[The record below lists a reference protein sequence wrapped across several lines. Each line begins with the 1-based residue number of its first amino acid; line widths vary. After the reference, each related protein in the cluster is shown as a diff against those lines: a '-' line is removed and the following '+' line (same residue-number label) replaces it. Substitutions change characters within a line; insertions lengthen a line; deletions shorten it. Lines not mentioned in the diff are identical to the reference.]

1 MDGADPYGSEADCA
15 SMSEN
20 GFAKMTFLQK
30 DGSLVRRDHSP
41 DGGWHPVNDNLVGDT
56 TPAYGDFSNDP
67 LAQSTFGVKFGTDY
81 TECMFKLSVGRLDS
95 VV

>member
-1 MDGADPYGSEADCA
+1 MDGADPFGSEADCA

-30 DGSLVRRDHSP
+30 DWYLVRRDHSP
-41 DGGWHPVNDNLVGDT
+41 DGGWHPVNDNLVGSA
-56 TPAYGDFSNDP
+56 PAYGDFSNNP
-67 LAQSTFGVKFGTDY
+67 LAQSTFGVKFGDDY
-81 TECMFKLSVGRLDS
+81 TECMFKLSVGHLGS